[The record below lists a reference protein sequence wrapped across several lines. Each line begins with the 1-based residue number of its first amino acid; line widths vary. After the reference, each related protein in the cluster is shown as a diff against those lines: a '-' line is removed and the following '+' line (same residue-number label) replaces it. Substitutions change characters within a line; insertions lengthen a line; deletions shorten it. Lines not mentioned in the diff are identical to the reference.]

1 MIRVLLADDHQ
12 LLRDGVAGILS
23 SDASIDVVG
32 VCDDGRTAVA
42 RAQQLA
48 PDLVL
53 MDVQMPGGDGIAAT
67 IAILAT
73 CPSTR
78 VLVLTMFDLDEYVIG
93 ALRAGASGFLIKTTP
108 PADLIAAVKACAAGE
123 TTFGPS
129 VIARLV
135 DAYLERPEQPTA
147 GREALKELTPRERDV
162 LRSLAKGL
170 SNAEIGAELFL
181 AETTVKT
188 HVARILAK
196 LDVRDRVQAVVIAHQ
211 SGLARH

>member
-135 DAYLERPEQPTA
+135 DAYLERPE
-147 GREALKELTPRERDV
+147 
-162 LRSLAKGL
+162 
-170 SNAEIGAELFL
+170 
-181 AETTVKT
+181 
-188 HVARILAK
+188 
-196 LDVRDRVQAVVIAHQ
+196 
-211 SGLARH
+211 